1 MALNFPAT
9 PTDGQIYVDAS
20 SGNQYRYDLA
30 NTKWK
35 YSSNN
40 YFTASVLATAP
51 TGASPGQL
59 WWNSEYGRLLLY
71 YSDGDSS
78 QWVDTS
84 PYAGTEFIAG
94 QANAA
99 YVTANAGYTT
109 ANAAFNAANNVNLAP
124 PFNAANLAYTQA
136 NSAYTAANNALANAS
151 GTVYRGDLY
160 YANGNVGIGIA
171 SASPTSLYVKGSA
184 AATINTLVDGA
195 TVTPIFG
202 GVAGNNNF
210 TLTLAGNR
218 AIANPTQPTPGQ
230 SGTIYIIQD
239 ATGGR
244 TLTWGNTWRFQGNS
258 APVLS
263 TTANSVDMLVYSVR
277 TTANISAQLITNI
290 G

>member
-1 MALNFPAT
+1 MALNFPNS

-40 YFTASVLATAP
+40 YFTASVLGSAP
-51 TGASPGQL
+51 TGAVPGQL

-71 YSDGDSS
+71 YSDGDSN

-84 PYAGTEFIAG
+84 PYAGTGYIAD

-99 YVTANAGYTT
+99 YNQSNTT
-109 ANAAFNAANNVNLAP
+109 ANSVGSISLT
-124 PFNAANLAYTQA
+124 ANLAYA
-136 NSAYTAANNALANAS
+136 NANTRLANTTNTSYNGNMNFPNGFVSFGTSQVAT
-151 GTVYRGDLY
+151 TVYLQ
-160 YANGNVGIGIA
+160 
-171 SASPTSLYVKGSA
+171 GSA
-184 AATINTLVDGA
+184 AAVINTLVDGA
-195 TVTPIFG
+195 TVTPIFSS
-202 GVAGNNNF
+202 NNNF
-210 TLTLAGNR
+210 TLTLGGNR
-218 AIANPTQPTPGQ
+218 AIANPTGPTPGQ

-239 ATGGR
+239 STGSR
-244 TLTWGNTWRFQGNS
+244 TLTWGNVWRFQGNT
-258 APVLS
+258 APTLS
-263 TTANSVDMLVYSVR
+263 TAANSVDMLVYSVR